1 MKKRK
6 IANTLRKALLE
17 DGKMERALYEYELEE
32 HLDYWYEGLKSDR
45 EQFVFAVTE
54 NSGDVAMVLIMPDKT
69 IYVNEEAR
77 EKLSQFWIKAYENN
91 INRLIPMM
99 AENLAN
105 DIISVTGVK
114 MVSPNQNRRWVSLRP
129 LELKWRDDGNPSK
142 TIRPYQL
149 LGKGGVAGHRNRHQ
163 TAGRNSSWSKS
174 CLDVGV

>member
-32 HLDYWYEGLKSDR
+32 HIDYWYEGLKSDR
-45 EQFVFAVTE
+45 DQFVFAVTE
-54 NSGDVAMVLIMPDKT
+54 NSGDVAMVLITPDKT

-77 EKLSQFWIKAYENN
+77 EKLSEFWIKAYKHN
-91 INRLIPMM
+91 INQLIPMM

-114 MVSPNQNRRWVSLRP
+114 MVSPNQKRRWVSLRP
-129 LELKWRDDGNPSK
+129 
-142 TIRPYQL
+142 
-149 LGKGGVAGHRNRHQ
+149 
-163 TAGRNSSWSKS
+163 
-174 CLDVGV
+174 

>member
-32 HLDYWYEGLKSDR
+32 HIDYWYEGLKSDR
-45 EQFVFAVTE
+45 DQFVFAVTE
-54 NSGDVAMVLIMPDKT
+54 NSGDVAMVLITPDKT

-77 EKLSQFWIKAYENN
+77 EKLAKFWIKAYENN
-91 INRLIPMM
+91 INQLIPMM

-114 MVSPNQNRRWVSLRP
+114 MVSPNQKRRWVSLRP
-129 LELKWRDDGNPSK
+129 
-142 TIRPYQL
+142 
-149 LGKGGVAGHRNRHQ
+149 
-163 TAGRNSSWSKS
+163 
-174 CLDVGV
+174 

>member
-32 HLDYWYEGLKSDR
+32 HIDYWYEGLKSDR

-54 NSGDVAMVLIMPDKT
+54 NSGDVAMVLITPDRT

-77 EKLSQFWIKAYENN
+77 EKLSEFWIKAYENN
-91 INRLIPMM
+91 INQLIPMM

-114 MVSPNQNRRWVSLRP
+114 MVSPNQKRRWVSLRP
-129 LELKWRDDGNPSK
+129 
-142 TIRPYQL
+142 
-149 LGKGGVAGHRNRHQ
+149 
-163 TAGRNSSWSKS
+163 
-174 CLDVGV
+174 